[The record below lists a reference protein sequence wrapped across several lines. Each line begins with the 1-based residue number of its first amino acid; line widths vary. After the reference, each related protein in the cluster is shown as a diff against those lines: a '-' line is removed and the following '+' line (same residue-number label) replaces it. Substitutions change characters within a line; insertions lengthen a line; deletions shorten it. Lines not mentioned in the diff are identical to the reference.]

1 MTKFRGFMVVLHD
14 VHLGT
19 QSGKQFVIDHLM
31 LREPTQAV
39 VAREPYGHQEGQHIH
54 VFYRMTSQSYF
65 KTELK
70 HWALWY
76 TQLTGRRTEVNV
88 MKGTMAQA
96 CRYLMQ
102 DYTKKE
108 KNCDPS
114 PWFYPTLA
122 IAKSPAEHADEW
134 MDWFLSTSIEEW
146 KQMRSEHR
154 DKFLVGWAQSTQNA
168 QNKNVGVC

>member
-1 MTKFRGFMVVLHD
+1 MTRARGFMVVLHD

-19 QSGKQFVIDHLM
+19 QSGKQFAIEHLQ
-31 LREPTQAV
+31 LREPVQAV

-54 VFYRMTSQSYF
+54 VFYRLKSQSNF

-76 TQLTGRRTEVNV
+76 KSGRTEVNV
-88 MKGTMAQA
+88 MRGTMAEA

-108 KNCDPS
+108 KNCDPD
-114 PWFYPTLA
+114 PWFFPSRA
-122 IAKSPAEHADEW
+122 ITKSPSEYADEW

-146 KQMRSEHR
+146 KQMRSDHR
-154 DKFLVGWAQSTQNA
+154 DKFLVGWANSQEA
-168 QNKNVGVC
+168 GRIKNVGIC